1 MVRNH
6 QKELYEELASC
17 EILTHEYDTMV
28 LKCNRL
34 EEQLA
39 KTLQDNAVML
49 NRRTQYNFNITIQ
62 FDQILRENSTA
73 LYLEENLSTAV
84 SYVKYFVYHIKTYVC
99 NIVYYCIYVG
109 KSIRKWCFGSR
120 PETWV
125 L

>member
-49 NRRTQYNFNITIQ
+49 NRRTQYNFDITIQ

-84 SYVKYFVYHIKTYVC
+84 SY
-99 NIVYYCIYVG
+99 CILRLKSLFYTMILKLIMCYIG
-109 KSIRKWCFGSR
+109 KSIRK
-120 PETWV
+120 
-125 L
+125 